1 MILIAEP
8 VHFGDTHV
16 QVNTAFVALFR
27 AVFTAKSI
35 DVVAEEKHI
44 EAIRKIGAEKVDAVN
59 FIGFKQYSK
68 AGSFFWFQKIWGE
81 WRQIFKV
88 VLKAKKENPELLV
101 WLCLFPT
108 GHLFQK
114 LLCKLLL
121 PKQQQ
126 LIVFH
131 GELEYLNSKKN
142 QRWSERFLAFF
153 LKNAIKK
160 SPKNIQYLVL
170 GPSIKDNLP
179 TQSFPDL
186 QKVSVLQHPFLYDL
200 EVKQKELSNTL
211 NVCVFGALTKEKNV
225 HLIYELAARFELEIK
240 EGIVQFQTFGV
251 VQPALAA
258 YRNSLVQSYKP
269 DTFLPHQELEEQLSQ
284 QHLALFFYDQ
294 GMYQLCASGALH
306 EALKLQLPFISI
318 QNDYFKQVNDAWKPG
333 ILVSNLDEMEAALRE
348 ILNNRIQTYSKLQS
362 SIIMFLQQNSFLL
375 QSEKLG
381 AVLKRASLL
390 QSE

>member
-27 AVFTAKSI
+27 AVFSTKTI

-44 EAIRKIGAEKVDAVN
+44 GAIRKIGGEKVNKVN
-59 FIGFKQYSK
+59 FIGFRQYSS

-81 WRQIFKV
+81 WQQIFKV
-88 VLKAKKENPELLV
+88 VLKAKKEKPELLV

-114 LLCKLLL
+114 VLSKLLL

-131 GELEYLNSKKN
+131 GELEYLNPKKYK
-142 QRWSERFLAFF
+142 RWSEQFLAFA
-153 LKNAIKK
+153 LKKSITN
-160 SPKNIQYLVL
+160 SPKNIHYLVL

-179 TQSFPDL
+179 RQLFPDL
-186 QKVSVLQHPFLYDL
+186 QRVSVFQHPFLYDL
-200 EVKQKELSNTL
+200 VARQKDFGTALK
-211 NVCVFGALTKEKNV
+211 VCVFGALTKEKNV
-225 HLIYELAARFELEIK
+225 HLIYELAARFEPEIK
-240 EGIVQFQTFGV
+240 AGIVQFQTFGLI
-251 VQPALAA
+251 QPALAT

-294 GMYQLCASGALH
+294 SMYQLCASGALH

-318 QNDYFKQVNDAWKPG
+318 HNEYFKQVNDAWKPG
-333 ILVSNLDEMEAALRE
+333 RLVSNLDEMEATLRG
-348 ILNNRIQTYSKLQS
+348 ILNNRVDTISYFQY

-375 QSEKLG
+375 QSERLRT
-381 AVLKRASLL
+381 VLKQADLL
-390 QSE
+390 